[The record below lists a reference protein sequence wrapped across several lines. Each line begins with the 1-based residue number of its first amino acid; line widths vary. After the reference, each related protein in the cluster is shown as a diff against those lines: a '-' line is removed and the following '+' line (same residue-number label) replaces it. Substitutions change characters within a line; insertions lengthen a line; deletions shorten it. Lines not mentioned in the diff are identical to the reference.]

1 MKIGITGGSGVLGQL
16 LKSYLKNK
24 CKFSEFKGDI
34 KSKSQLRE
42 WIKNGNFE
50 SVIHL
55 AAIVPVDKVIK
66 DPLLA
71 YSVNVL
77 GTINLL
83 NELSRLKKK
92 IWLFYA
98 STSHVYKS
106 KNSPI
111 NENDNTQ
118 PISLYGYTKW
128 MAEKIC
134 CDVASKNNID
144 LCCGRIFSFYHYK
157 QNESYLF
164 PSVRNKIKKLKD
176 NDNSIFVEN
185 SNNVRDFLKAEDVIK
200 IIYKLFEKKFKGT
213 INIASGKGVSIENF
227 IKKNIKKNI
236 NILSNNNYKKNILVA
251 DISKLK
257 FFLS

>member
-1 MKIGITGGSGVLGQL
+1 
-16 LKSYLKNK
+16 
-24 CKFSEFKGDI
+24 
-34 KSKSQLRE
+34 
-42 WIKNGNFE
+42 
-50 SVIHL
+50 
-55 AAIVPVDKVIK
+55 
-66 DPLLA
+66 
-71 YSVNVL
+71 
-77 GTINLL
+77 
-83 NELSRLKKK
+83 
-92 IWLFYA
+92 
-98 STSHVYKS
+98 
-106 KNSPI
+106 
-111 NENDNTQ
+111 
-118 PISLYGYTKW
+118 

-134 CDVASKNNID
+134 CDVASKNNIE

-164 PSVRNKIKKLKD
+164 PSIRNKIKKLKD

-236 NILSNNNYKKNILVA
+236 NILSDNNYKKNILVA